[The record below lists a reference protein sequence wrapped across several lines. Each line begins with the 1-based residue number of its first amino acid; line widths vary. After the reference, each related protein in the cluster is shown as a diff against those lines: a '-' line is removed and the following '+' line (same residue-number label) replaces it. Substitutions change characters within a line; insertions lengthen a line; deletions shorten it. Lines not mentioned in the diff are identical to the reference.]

1 VASKNTVTLTF
12 AGDATQLEKSMAGV
26 GQSSRQM
33 ADDVGQSSRD
43 VGAGL
48 DRVAE
53 AADGTASASAQAAGG
68 IGDIAGALEATGLIS
83 EGTAAAMETGAA
95 AIMGLTGAADI
106 ANLVTEKFKIGL
118 IGQKIAMVAGA
129 VATGVVTAA
138 QWAWN
143 AAMSANPIGLI
154 IIAIAALVAGIVW
167 LVLNWD
173 KVKAAGVGAWEWIKN
188 AWSGAGTFFSG
199 IWAALPLAAKIA
211 FNKIAG
217 WWNSSIGAIGFT
229 VPSWVPVVGGRS
241 FSVPNIPTLHT
252 GGVMPGAPGTEGLA
266 MLMAGERVS
275 PVGHGGGGGV
285 LEIRSS
291 GSRVD
296 DMLLELLRGAIRSR
310 GGDVQVV
317 LGR

>member
-1 VASKNTVTLTF
+1 MATPAVEFTVIGNDKASATF
-12 AGDATQLEKSMAGV
+12 TDIGASAQ
-26 GQSSRQM
+26 QSSQKINAA
-33 ADDVGQSSRD
+33 ADESAR
-43 VGAGL
+43 GL
-48 DRVAE
+48 DRVAG
-53 AADGTASASAQAAGG
+53 AADSTASASAQAAGG

-83 EGTAAAMETGAA
+83 EGTAQAMETGAA

-167 LVLNWD
+167 LVANWD
-173 KVKAAGVGAWEWIKN
+173 TVKAAGVSAWNWIKD

-199 IWAALPLAAKIA
+199 IWAALPVAAKIA
-211 FNKIAG
+211 FNSIAG
-217 WWNSSIGAIGFT
+217 WWNNSIGKIGFT
-229 VPSWVPVVGGRS
+229 VPSWIPEFGGRS
-241 FSVPNIPTLHT
+241 FSVPDIPL
-252 GGVMPGAPGTEGLA
+252 LA
-266 MLMAGERVS
+266 
-275 PVGHGGGGGV
+275 HGGDVARGGFAVVG
-285 LEIRSS
+285 EA
-291 GSRVD
+291 GAE
-296 DMLLELLRGAIRSR
+296 LLELPAGARVTPLNNSNPAGR
-310 GGDVQVV
+310 PGNTVNVENFYAGGLSLAGVGDAIAWR